1 MKKSMRLLLVVVVG
15 IFLISCE
22 STQTKPSIE
31 KPSIEQPDLQM
42 DFSLDML
49 NEKIS
54 GFTVK
59 FGNNSSSLN
68 DKNFQKTMKGV
79 TKTVKSIIKQIPG
92 GNYVYIVGHTT
103 TVGKESKNKALSKRR
118 AYNVYRHLIKK
129 GIKKSKLKYK
139 GVADSEGSKRAVS
152 FVIM

>member
-59 FGNNSSSLN
+59 FGN
-68 DKNFQKTMKGV
+68 
-79 TKTVKSIIKQIPG
+79 KTVKSIIKQIPG